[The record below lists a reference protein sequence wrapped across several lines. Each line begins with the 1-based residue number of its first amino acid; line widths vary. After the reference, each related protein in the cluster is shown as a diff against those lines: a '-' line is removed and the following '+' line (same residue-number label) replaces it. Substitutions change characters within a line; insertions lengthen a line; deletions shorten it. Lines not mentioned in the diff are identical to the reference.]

1 MIRIRK
7 SGGLILILILL
18 LTACSSSKSEQASPQ
33 SPEAV
38 FTAAAQTAEARRLL
52 LPTASPT
59 IFADALLATSK
70 ALTPTAAAETLIA
83 SGATLP
89 PQATATTFSA
99 GSLPVS
105 ADDRAEFVDD
115 ISVPDG
121 TIFAPNDVF
130 VKTWQLK
137 NTGTTTWNTDYALI
151 FIDGDLMG
159 SAPTIP
165 LQAPV
170 APGESVNL
178 SIELTAPTEDGI
190 YKGFWKLRNAKN
202 EVFGVGPDAL
212 DAFWFIISVSQS
224 AVPAAT
230 LTPTPQSGTILT
242 SAILAV
248 DNANFEGACPHTF
261 VFTGYFTLAKP
272 GTVTYSL
279 EAENDSGAEFNLP
292 QPTTRNLEAGTHS
305 IFFELVFAKSLKGWT
320 RIKFIAPEEITSNQ
334 VNFTLTCQ

>member
-1 MIRIRK
+1 LKKISIA
-7 SGGLILILILL
+7 GVIVLIGVFL
-18 LTACSSSKSEQASPQ
+18 LTACGSKSDGASSQ

-52 LPTASPT
+52 LPTVSPT
-59 IFADALLATSK
+59 IFADALIATSK
-70 ALTPTAAAETLIA
+70 ALTPTSAVETSIP
-83 SGATLP
+83 SGATSA
-89 PQATATTFSA
+89 PQATVTKVAP

-105 ADDRAEFVDD
+105 ANDRAEFVDD
-115 ISVPDG
+115 VTVPDG
-121 TIFAPNDVF
+121 TTFAPNDVF

-151 FIDGDLMG
+151 FIDGDLLG

-170 APGESVNL
+170 APGEAVNL
-178 SIELTAPTEDGI
+178 SIELTAPAKDGT
-190 YKGFWKLRNAKN
+190 YKGFWKLLNASG
-202 EVFGVGPDAL
+202 EVFGVGPDAI

-224 AVPAAT
+224 AAPAAT
-230 LTPTPQSGTILT
+230 TTPTPQSGTVLT

-248 DNANFEGACPHTF
+248 DNANFQGACPHTF
-261 VFTGYFTLAKP
+261 VFTGYFTLSKP
-272 GTVTYSL
+272 STVTYSI
-279 EAENDSGAEFNLP
+279 ETENDSGAEINLP

-305 IFFELVFAKSLKGWT
+305 IFFELVYAKSLKGWA
-320 RIKFIAPEEITSNQ
+320 RLNFIAPEVINSNQ

>member
-1 MIRIRK
+1 MNRIRK
-7 SGGLILILILL
+7 SGGLILVLILL
-18 LTACSSSKSEQASPQ
+18 LTACSSSKSEQASSQ

-89 PQATATTFSA
+89 PQPTATTFSA

-151 FIDGDLMG
+151 FIDGELMG
-159 SAPTIP
+159 AAPTIP

-224 AVPAAT
+224 AAPAAT
-230 LTPTPQSGTILT
+230 LTPTPQSGTVLT
-242 SAILAV
+242 SAISSRGQRQL
-248 DNANFEGACPHTF
+248 
-261 VFTGYFTLAKP
+261 
-272 GTVTYSL
+272 
-279 EAENDSGAEFNLP
+279 
-292 QPTTRNLEAGTHS
+292 
-305 IFFELVFAKSLKGWT
+305 
-320 RIKFIAPEEITSNQ
+320 
-334 VNFTLTCQ
+334 